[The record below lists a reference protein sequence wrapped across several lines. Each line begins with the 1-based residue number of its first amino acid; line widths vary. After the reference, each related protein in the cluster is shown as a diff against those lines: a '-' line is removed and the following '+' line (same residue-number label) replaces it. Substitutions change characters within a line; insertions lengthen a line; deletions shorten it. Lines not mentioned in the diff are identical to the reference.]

1 MEWTGG
7 GNCSGRSSK
16 ARRYGLSGAL
26 LVCATLSIG
35 LRPSGLPAQQI
46 LPWCDVR
53 QSAFVDGAEIKI
65 SGGTGILVDSSAG
78 DVIRRCEQAEA
89 ELAEGRLR
97 EDSRREECVDF
108 YYRGALHAWRAL
120 EVGSKLPATEVDC
133 RAAYRTYQKC
143 LDHLLFA
150 ASRFGQLDPRSHL
163 VVGGPDGQR
172 EIRIAYYG
180 FAWKPRDFCQVVAA
194 SEFENGELQRRYGTD
209 GLGIPLVVLRRASG
223 EEPFY
228 PAAIP
233 FAATAVLRPVHCVT
247 PLSGSHRAMG
257 TDDLEAVLE
266 FYNPHLFESLPLGS
280 VAARL
285 ARDLSAPFAY
295 MVQEA
300 PRQYFQ
306 GFLAPAETEV
316 QPKLFMIEPYQTGKI
331 PVVFIHGLLSDPI
344 TWVDAVNELRAQPDL
359 YERYQFWYYRY
370 PTGGVVL
377 ESAGKLR
384 EQLVAVR
391 ERFDPACEDAAM
403 ARMVF
408 IGHSMGGLIAR
419 LQVTYSYD
427 ILWRHVARQPLEAV
441 RATPAMRERLERDLF
456 FDPSPLASRIVFI
469 GTPHRG
475 AGMAQRSVGRFA
487 SSLVRPLGTEDPL
500 YRQLMDQNRDIFYE
514 FLWESPP
521 TSIDLLEPE
530 NPLLRALAQMPV
542 RRGVQFHSIIGTGGR
557 LLIGEPGDGVVS
569 VSSARYPGACSEL
582 FVPARHTVLHKDPAT
597 VAELGRIMREH
608 ARCD

>member
-1 MEWTGG
+1 M
-7 GNCSGRSSK
+7 
-16 ARRYGLSGAL
+16 
-26 LVCATLSIG
+26 
-35 LRPSGLPAQQI
+35 
-46 LPWCDVR
+46 
-53 QSAFVDGAEIKI
+53 
-65 SGGTGILVDSSAG
+65 
-78 DVIRRCEQAEA
+78 
-89 ELAEGRLR
+89 
-97 EDSRREECVDF
+97 
-108 YYRGALHAWRAL
+108 
-120 EVGSKLPATEVDC
+120 
-133 RAAYRTYQKC
+133 
-143 LDHLLFA
+143 
-150 ASRFGQLDPRSHL
+150 
-163 VVGGPDGQR
+163 
-172 EIRIAYYG
+172 
-180 FAWKPRDFCQVVAA
+180 
-194 SEFENGELQRRYGTD
+194 
-209 GLGIPLVVLRRASG
+209 
-223 EEPFY
+223 
-228 PAAIP
+228 
-233 FAATAVLRPVHCVT
+233 
-247 PLSGSHRAMG
+247 
-257 TDDLEAVLE
+257 LE

-384 EQLVAVR
+384 EQLAAVR

-456 FDPSPLASRIVFI
+456 FDPSPLPSRIVFI

-521 TSIDLLEPE
+521 TSIDLLEPD

-569 VSSARYPGACSEL
+569 VSSARYAGACSEL
-582 FVPARHTVLHKDPAT
+582 FVPARHTVLHQDPAT

-608 ARCD
+608 AESGCR